1 MGTIRISKAGG
12 CNNRGFTLIELAMV
26 LLVIG
31 IIGAVAVP
39 RISGVL
45 ERQQMRQ
52 TINVVRGMVRYL
64 QARAALTK
72 RVYRLIF
79 DLDQQVLSVCYVT
92 ADVCQRELTREL
104 RDYALPAA
112 VRIFDVVSPQGE
124 KTREGAAM
132 THFYP
137 TGLAEPSTIHLEGDN
152 KQWATVMIEPL
163 AGGVRVIDGYVEPE
177 TG

>member
-1 MGTIRISKAGG
+1 MGTMRTLKAGG

-26 LLVIG
+26 ILVIG
-31 IIGAVAVP
+31 IVGALAVP
-39 RISGVL
+39 RIAGVL

-52 TINVVRGMVRYL
+52 TINVMRGIVRYL

-72 RVYRLIF
+72 RVYRLVF
-79 DLDQQVLSVCYVT
+79 DLDRQVLSICYLT
-92 ADVCQRELTREL
+92 ADGCQPEQTREL
-104 RDYALPAA
+104 RDYVLPAA
-112 VRIFDVVSPQGE
+112 VHILDVVSPQGE
-124 KTREGAAM
+124 KIREGAAM
-132 THFYP
+132 THFHP

-177 TG
+177 AG